1 MGSLILPT
9 GGSVYIDANAII
21 YSVERIEPYRELL
34 APMWQKARA
43 GQFALA
49 SSELV
54 VLEKLIKPL
63 RELGRDGAAN
73 NRTAPAG
80 LRHPPR
86 RTGRAAFTASGSP
99 SDELDRGREHR
110 LFRHH
115 RRVHTSLLRRSSL
128 RSTPIR
134 LPPFAM
140 RPAFPTSDYY
150 EGSAP
155 RPALAAGWPTPSPEN
170 RTWFPSSRRLRLH
183 AVLARIHRW
192 TGMDGVRTAEGVRE
206 LQAR

>member
-1 MGSLILPT
+1 MATSP
-9 GGSVYIDANAII
+9 
-21 YSVERIEPYRELL
+21 
-34 APMWQKARA
+34 
-43 GQFALA
+43 
-49 SSELV
+49 ELV
-54 VLEKLIKPL
+54 DDLLCRMLPPCHFYPSL
-63 RELGRDGAAN
+63 PPFLSGPGLTLHLDQFLGGRSGLHGGFAGGDGLPAAAAGFELGRDGAAN

-155 RPALAAGWPTPSPEN
+155 RPALAAGWPTP
-170 RTWFPSSRRLRLH
+170 
-183 AVLARIHRW
+183 VLAPC
-192 TGMDGVRTAEGVRE
+192 
-206 LQAR
+206 